1 MILRRSP
8 HRPEPYE
15 QRSSDFHVSGDRG
28 EAYLDFRDYG
38 QGDERTSY
46 LQIVAQWEDVQ
57 GLIESFAK
65 ASHPQAMRLQRAH
78 QLAAAVEA
86 IAKS

>member
-15 QRSSDFHVSGDRG
+15 QSSDFHVSVDHS
-28 EAYLDFRDYG
+28 EAYVDFRDYG

-46 LQIVAQWEDVQ
+46 LQIVTQWEDVQ

-65 ASHPQAMRLQRAH
+65 AGHPQAVRLQLAH

-86 IAKS
+86 ITKS